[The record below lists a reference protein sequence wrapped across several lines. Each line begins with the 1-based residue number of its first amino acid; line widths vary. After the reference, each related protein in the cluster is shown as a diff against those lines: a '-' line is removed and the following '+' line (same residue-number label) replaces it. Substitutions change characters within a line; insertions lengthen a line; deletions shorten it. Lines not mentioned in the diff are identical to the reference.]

1 VCSTQSISD
10 QVCLSGM
17 IVDPMVIVFDKIEPS
32 LLFEIK
38 IQLHEDVLQTFVIYI
53 NLTLLAHDVMSL
65 DLESVNHSCQLQIV
79 GQIMLFILFL
89 DVMNHM
95 L

>member
-1 VCSTQSISD
+1 
-10 QVCLSGM
+10 M

-38 IQLHEDVLQTFVIYI
+38 IQLHEDVLQSFVIYI
-53 NLTLLAHDVMSL
+53 NLTLLAHNVMSL